1 MAATDFLIS
10 VAGLIV
16 VYSLF
21 TIGLNVKFGFT
32 GLIDFGHVLYF
43 MTGAYVTTVLTA
55 PTRISLYEGIGGYDL
70 PGLLAAT
77 VPMGGFLGWL
87 AGVAGGVLVAVV
99 IATLVGLITIQ
110 LREDYLAIASLG
122 IAVIAHTIVNNVRW
136 LFNGTFGIRT
146 VHAPLQSMAPISLG
160 SIVANLV
167 VFGGLSLV
175 VTGYLTYRAARQVR
189 TLSYG
194 EAGVTTALF
203 VVLVSPA
210 IVGFT
215 TDPMFAVV
223 LGVLALAGAGILLK
237 RLAAM
242 DADPVPVLALV
253 AVEAVVVL
261 YFGSG
266 AVNGG
271 PIRVL
276 LNALWLYSPTA
287 TPKGGMNYDRLFL
300 LITTVFLAGGYWL
313 ANTLARS
320 PYGRVLVAVR
330 EDEEV
335 AKALGKDT
343 FLFKIESYAIGSAMA
358 AVAGALYA
366 VRFGYIDPT
375 LFGLLVTFYAYAA
388 ILMGGVANVK
398 GSIIGMT
405 VFWTLYTGTR
415 FLADLFPPAIATQLA
430 SIRIILIG
438 LIIIVIVYYRPD
450 GLLGQQDREMEVGD
464 P

>member
-1 MAATDFLIS
+1 MAATEFLIS
-10 VAGLIV
+10 VTGLIL

-21 TIGLNVKFGFT
+21 TIGLNIKFGFT

-43 MTGAYVTTVLTA
+43 MIGAYVTTVLTA

-70 PGLLAAT
+70 PGLLAST
-77 VPMGGFLGWL
+77 VPMGGLLGWL
-87 AGVAGGVLVAVV
+87 LGVAGGTLIAVI
-99 IATLVGLITIQ
+99 IATLVGLVTIQ

-146 VHAPLQSMAPISLG
+146 VYAPLQALAPISLG
-160 SIVANLV
+160 SITANLV
-167 VFGGLSLV
+167 VFGGLSLIV
-175 VTGYLTYRAARQVR
+175 AGYPAYRAITQAR
-189 TLSYG
+189 TLSTSEIG
-194 EAGVTTALF
+194 LTTALF
-203 VVLVSPA
+203 AVFLVPA
-210 IVGFT
+210 IIGFT
-215 TDPMFAVV
+215 ITPTAAVV
-223 LGVLALAGAGILLK
+223 MGILSLVGAAVLLK
-237 RLAAM
+237 QLTSVG
-242 DADPVPVLALV
+242 ADPIPVLALL
-253 AVEAVVVL
+253 AIEAVVVI
-261 YFGSG
+261 YFGS
-266 AVNGG
+266 AAIDGG

-287 TPKGGMNYDRLFL
+287 TPKGGMTYDRLFL
-300 LITTVFLAGGYWL
+300 VVTATFLVAGYWL
-313 ANTLARS
+313 ANALAQS

-335 AKALGKDT
+335 AKALGKET

-398 GSIIGMT
+398 GSVIGMT
-405 VFWTLYTGTR
+405 VFWTLFTGTR
-415 FLADLFPPAIATQLA
+415 FLADLFPPAVATQLA

-450 GLLGQQDREMEVGD
+450 GLLGQQDRDMEVRD
-464 P
+464 S